1 MDSLGD
7 YQSPGTVTI
16 NLQFATLNQNQT
28 TTQVLGNSANQVQEI
43 MLSYVDVFNGEYT
56 VSIMCPCPE
65 WISKCGRLDISS

>member
-28 TTQVLGNSANQVQEI
+28 TTQVLGNSANQVQEV
-43 MLSYVDVFNGEYT
+43 MLSYVDVFLMENIQYLSCVPVQNESPNL
-56 VSIMCPCPE
+56 VF
-65 WISKCGRLDISS
+65 